1 MICENCKKHQ
11 FVDLTLTSLTTS
23 LTGKTTLPSTCPV
36 CEHTPV
42 SVDDCKPN
50 NKLRMT
56 TRAFLKTAEKKRD
69 SSQAKEAT
77 PATPITPLDAK
88 PSATPALPPAEEVA
102 IEPAAAAVEG
112 DGQDAEAPGAADQET
127 VPDATEEG
135 KGSSP
140 VDEGVVSSTKVLQAE
155 HLLLTTS

>member
-1 MICENCKKHQ
+1 M
-11 FVDLTLTSLTTS
+11 
-23 LTGKTTLPSTCPV
+23 TGKTTLPSTCPV

-77 PATPITPLDAK
+77 PATPITPIDAK

-102 IEPAAAAVEG
+102 TEPAPAAVEG
-112 DGQDAEAPGAADQET
+112 DGQDAETSGPADQET
-127 VPDATEEG
+127 VPDASEEG
-135 KGSSP
+135 KGGSP
-140 VDEGVVSSTKVLQAE
+140 ADEGVVSSTKVLTSIC
-155 HLLLTTS
+155 LLLTTS